1 MNLIRKLLA
10 IDLIRDLF
18 RKDSDRAK
26 KLKEHIKPF
35 SWQVA
40 LLLSLFSWFTFLLI
54 RDPGI
59 KQFVSLVGWFFLI
72 VGVDWWLLKEEFT
85 LPGIGLKFR
94 YGAWITGALAVCA
107 LWSNGWLIQDSE
119 TALTTWPLL
128 SVIFATLP
136 RFLRPEFKIQSPSSE
151 TRRDLVIVILLGIL
165 LSCWLRFHFLLQ
177 HYLHN
182 YPSIAADNI
191 SHSAFVVRLNPHSVP
206 STSGVKILNAAEA
219 TVRNELAKRSWN
231 DGQRWLVD
239 ISTQA
244 PLLKSQSIIT
254 AYQEAPELREQDLW
268 EFKTQ
273 YSRSIPTNR
282 LQLETTWTGASS
294 QGEGYSLRKVCDIS
308 EPPIQQ
314 FVSGTVPAPATPVL
328 PVSYRMECYPIES
341 STPNVNIKQPE
352 PIIQQTGNFLDRLLS
367 AIVSLFEGIVNGL
380 GRILGADRGQGL

>member
-1 MNLIRKLLA
+1 MDLISKYLSRLIDRSRKL
-10 IDLIRDLF
+10 
-18 RKDSDRAK
+18 KD
-26 KLKEHIKPF
+26 HIKPF

-40 LLLSLFSWFTFLLI
+40 LLLSLFSWFTYLLI
-54 RDPGI
+54 RDEGI
-59 KQFVSLVGWFFLI
+59 KQFVSLVAWFFLI

-85 LPGIGLKFR
+85 LPGVGLKFK

-107 LWSNGWLIQDSE
+107 LWSNGWLIQDGE

-136 RFLRPEFKIQSPSSE
+136 RFLRPEFKIQPPNSE
-151 TRRDLVIVILLGIL
+151 TRRDLVIVILMGML

-177 HYLHN
+177 HYLQN

-191 SHSAFVVRLNPHSVP
+191 SHSAFVVRMNPHSVP

-219 TVRNELAKRSWN
+219 IVRNELAKRSWN
-231 DGQRWLVD
+231 DGQRWLTD

-244 PLLKSQSIIT
+244 PILKNQSIIT
-254 AYQEAPELREQDLW
+254 AYQEAPDLREQELWDLNAQ
-268 EFKTQ
+268 F
-273 YSRSIPTNR
+273 SRSIPTNR
-282 LQLETTWTGASS
+282 LQLETIWTGASS

-314 FVSGTVPAPATPVL
+314 FVPGTVPAPATPVL
-328 PVSYRMECYPIES
+328 PASYRMECYPIES
-341 STPNVNIKQPE
+341 STPKVNVQQPE

-367 AIVSLFEGIVNGL
+367 AIVSLFQGIVNAL

>member
-1 MNLIRKLLA
+1 M
-10 IDLIRDLF
+10 DLISKLISRF
-18 RKDSDRAK
+18 IDRTS
-26 KLKEHIKPF
+26 KLKANIKPF

-40 LLLSLFSWFTFLLI
+40 LLLSLFSWLTYLLI
-54 RDPGI
+54 RDAGI
-59 KQFVSLVGWFFLI
+59 KQFISAVAWIFLI

-107 LWSNGWLIQDSE
+107 LWSNGWLIQDGE

-136 RFLRPEFKIQSPSSE
+136 HFLKPGFEVKSPNSE
-151 TRRDLVIVILLGIL
+151 VRKDLAIVILLGIL

-177 HYLHN
+177 HYLQN

-191 SHSAFVVRLNPHSVP
+191 SRSAFVVRMNPHSVP

-231 DGQRWLVD
+231 DGQRWLID

-254 AYQEAPELREQDLW
+254 AYQEAPNLREQELW
-268 EFKTQ
+268 DFSTQ

-314 FVSGTVPAPATPVL
+314 FVPGTVPAPATPVL

-367 AIVSLFEGIVNGL
+367 AIVSLFQGIVNGL